1 MRVTSKM
8 MFNQAD
14 GSMMTANE
22 GVFGAQTR
30 LESGKKI
37 LTPSDDPAAVTK
49 ILNYRT
55 IETNIDQYSR
65 NINAVRARLESTES
79 ALGSASNAIQRLKEL
94 AIAQANATNTAADRK
109 IGAAEARQLFEE
121 LVGIG
126 NTKTENGY
134 IFGGYASSAAP
145 FQTTTPFT
153 TGTTISGEINVQIDS
168 GMTIKANIRGDMA
181 FGAAGGIDVLD
192 AVNRFVNALNANN
205 LADSTTVG
213 FAAQP
218 AAGNAFTLQ
227 GKTYEFNSGGPLV
240 NPGAIPI
247 TIGAALTNTID
258 NATTAVLA
266 NATNITAVN
275 SGGMAL
281 ALTSTSF
288 GSNTVV
294 ANVGTV
300 ANQTVSNNS
309 SVQTT
314 IGEMD
319 AALNQ
324 IVNARADV
332 GARLGRVDAVKER
345 LDGVKLA
352 TGKARSNEEDIDLA
366 KAITDFT
373 AKQQALEAARSS
385 AAKMFEMPTL
395 MDFLS

>member
-14 GSMMTANE
+14 GSMMAAQD
-22 GVFGAQTR
+22 GVFNAYNR
-30 LESGKKI
+30 LETGKRVI
-37 LTPSDDPAAVTK
+37 NPSDDPAAVTK

-65 NINAVRARLESTES
+65 SINAVRGRLESTES

-94 AIAQANATNTAADRK
+94 AVAQANAPLTAADRK
-109 IGAAEARQLFEE
+109 IGAIEARQIFEE

-126 NTKTENGY
+126 NTKTDNGY
-134 IFGGYASSAAP
+134 IFGGYASNTPP

-153 TGTTISGEINVQIDS
+153 TGTTISGEINIQIDS
-168 GMTIKANIRGDMA
+168 GMTIKANIRGDKV

-205 LADSTTVG
+205 LADSTTVA

-240 NPGAIPI
+240 NPGAIPVI
-247 TIGAALTNTID
+247 VGAALTNTID
-258 NATTAVLA
+258 NAVTAVLA
-266 NATNITAVN
+266 NATNVTALN
-275 SGGMAL
+275 TGGTAL
-281 ALTSTSF
+281 TLTSTSF

-300 ANQTVSNNS
+300 ANQTVTNNS
-309 SVQTT
+309 SVQTA

-319 AALNQ
+319 AVLNQ
-324 IVNARADV
+324 LVNARADV
-332 GARLGRVDAVKER
+332 GARLGRMDAVKER
-345 LDGVKLA
+345 LNEVNLA
-352 TGKARSNEEDIDLA
+352 TTKAKSNEEDIDLS
-366 KAITDFT
+366 KAITEFT
-373 AKQQALEAARSS
+373 AKQQALEAARASTS
-385 AAKMFEMPTL
+385 KMFEMPTL
-395 MDFLS
+395 MDFLR